1 MRRINCPLCAGK
13 GHLEILPKKAQLSR
27 ERRQLVV
34 KLRKAGYT
42 IREISKMLNF
52 KSTTYVQKVIKDSMD
67 GDGDSSV
74 GLRSNE
80 SKDER
85 HDQNLDKD

>member
-67 GDGDSSV
+67 GDGGGSV
-74 GLRSNE
+74 GLRSE
-80 SKDER
+80 QQKDE
-85 HDQNLDKD
+85 

>member
-1 MRRINCPLCAGK
+1 
-13 GHLEILPKKAQLSR
+13 
-27 ERRQLVV
+27 
-34 KLRKAGYT
+34 
-42 IREISKMLNF
+42 MLNF

-80 SKDER
+80 PKDER
-85 HDQNLDKD
+85 HDQNLNKD

>member
-1 MRRINCPLCAGK
+1 
-13 GHLEILPKKAQLSR
+13 
-27 ERRQLVV
+27 
-34 KLRKAGYT
+34 
-42 IREISKMLNF
+42 MLNF

-67 GDGDSSV
+67 GGGDSSV